1 MLAPRLPVPDAAGDE
16 APSPDAAQ
24 RIETAAKTE
33 PSFLPRVDY
42 VRETQSG
49 GMTVASREK
58 IVGWYEEMGA
68 AFGLGDHLLDL
79 ATNFLDRALSARSV
93 SADEF
98 RRDAVAAIYLAA
110 KVEGAAA
117 FKAADVAALTRG
129 NVTAEDLI
137 AAEADLIK
145 TLQWRT
151 HAPTVAVAV
160 LDAIKFHEVD
170 VADEVSAFARVARAS
185 YELVGAP
192 PTLVAAA
199 CVVAA
204 SPDARAVA
212 EAASALDTPW
222 GGSPSRVQ
230 SAAALLRAARAKR
243 AGDYAPPPHAA
254 FVPVETPDDCAT
266 VTPDPPTRSPSPYS
280 KH

>member
-1 MLAPRLPVPDAAGDE
+1 MLSPRLPVVAGDE
-16 APSPDAAQ
+16 PSPDAAE
-24 RIETAAKTE
+24 RIETVAKTE
-33 PSFLPRVDY
+33 PSFLPRADY
-42 VRETQSG
+42 VRATQSG
-49 GMTVASREK
+49 GMTVASRDK
-58 IVGWYEEMGA
+58 IVGWYEQMGA

-79 ATNFLDRALSARSV
+79 ATNYLDRALSARSV

-129 NVTAEDLI
+129 KVTAEDLI
-137 AAEADLIK
+137 AAEADLVK

-151 HAPTVAVAV
+151 HAPTVAVAIH
-160 LDAIKFHEVD
+160 DAVTFHAVD
-170 VADEVSAFARVARAS
+170 VSVADEVSAFARVARTS

-204 SPDARAVA
+204 SPNARAVA
-212 EAASALDTPW
+212 EAASQLDTPW
-222 GGSPSRVQ
+222 GGSPSRLQ
-230 SAAALLRAARAKR
+230 SAAAFLRAARAKMAAAR
-243 AGDYAPPPHAA
+243 ADIP

-266 VTPDPPTRSPSPYS
+266 VTPDPPTRS
-280 KH
+280 H

>member
-1 MLAPRLPVPDAAGDE
+1 MLAPRLPGDE
-16 APSPDAAQ
+16 AGSADVAE
-24 RIETAAKTE
+24 RIEAVAKTE
-33 PSFLPRVDY
+33 PSFLPRSDY

-49 GMTVASREK
+49 GMTVASRDK
-58 IVGWYEEMGA
+58 IVGWYEQMGA

-79 ATNFLDRALSARSV
+79 ATNYLDRALSARSV

-117 FKAADVAALTRG
+117 FKASDVAALTRG
-129 NVTAEDLI
+129 KLTAEDLI
-137 AAEADLIK
+137 AAEADLVE

-151 HAPTVAVAV
+151 HAPTVAVAIH
-160 LDAIKFHEVD
+160 DAVTFHAVD
-170 VADEVSAFARVARAS
+170 SSVADEVSAFARVARAS

-192 PTLVAAA
+192 PTLIASA

-230 SAAALLRAARAKR
+230 SAAALLRAARAKMVTAR
-243 AGDYAPPPHAA
+243 AEVA
-254 FVPVETPDDCAT
+254 FVPPVETPDDCAT

>member
-1 MLAPRLPVPDAAGDE
+1 M
-16 APSPDAAQ
+16 
-24 RIETAAKTE
+24 
-33 PSFLPRVDY
+33 
-42 VRETQSG
+42 
-49 GMTVASREK
+49 SR
-58 IVGWYEEMGA
+58 
-68 AFGLGDHLLDL
+68 
-79 ATNFLDRALSARSV
+79 
-93 SADEF
+93 
-98 RRDAVAAIYLAA
+98 
-110 KVEGAAA
+110 
-117 FKAADVAALTRG
+117 
-129 NVTAEDLI
+129 EDLI
-137 AAEADLIK
+137 AAEAELVK

-151 HAPTVAVAV
+151 HAPTVAVAIHDAVTFHAVDV
-160 LDAIKFHEVD
+160 LS
-170 VADEVSAFARVARAS
+170 VADEVSAFARVARTS

-192 PTLVAAA
+192 PTLVASA

-212 EAASALDTPW
+212 ETASALDTPW

-243 AGDYAPPPHAA
+243 AGNYAPPLREEA

>member
-1 MLAPRLPVPDAAGDE
+1 ME
-16 APSPDAAQ
+16 HT
-24 RIETAAKTE
+24 I
-33 PSFLPRVDY
+33 RV
-42 VRETQSG
+42 
-49 GMTVASREK
+49 K
-58 IVGWYEEMGA
+58 
-68 AFGLGDHLLDL
+68 DL
-79 ATNFLDRALSARSV
+79 S
-93 SADEF
+93 
-98 RRDAVAAIYLAA
+98 
-110 KVEGAAA
+110 A
-117 FKAADVAALTRG
+117 FKASDVAALTRG

-137 AAEADLIK
+137 AAEADLVK

-160 LDAIKFHEVD
+160 LDAVTFHAVD
-170 VADEVSAFARVARAS
+170 VSVADEVSAFARVARTS

-204 SPDARAVA
+204 SPSPEARAVA
-212 EAASALDTPW
+212 EAASRLDTPW
-222 GGSPSRVQ
+222 GGSPSRLQ

-243 AGDYAPPPHAA
+243 AGNYAPPLREEA